1 MSTEPGGP
9 AVDSA
14 ALDGVA
20 AHRILVTG
28 GDGLIGSAVVR
39 LLAELGARVDVYDL
53 GGPDAAAGAA
63 RAGAEN
69 HTSGSVTDAEGV
81 AEAVAG
87 HAAVVHLAGIA
98 GLDGGTAEEIYTANT
113 LGTFLV
119 MEAAARAGVTKLVYA
134 SSINASG
141 LPLNPNPV
149 LPSRY
154 PWDEDEPAVI
164 ADAYSLSKQANEAAA
179 VALSR
184 RHGLPMTGLRY
195 PLVRD
200 ITAEDGAVFA
210 RHIRRVLSEDP
221 RRQAC
226 EGWTY
231 LDVRDA
237 AAAAVAA
244 LTHETP
250 AAPGILVAAPRTY
263 LRQDTEEA
271 LRRSAPDVPR
281 TPVPGRDVPI
291 TLDRAAAQLGYKA
304 TTLLE
309 DIDPALLADLDDLGD
324 LDR

>member
-1 MSTEPGGP
+1 MSTDPAGP
-9 AVDSA
+9 AVHRA

-20 AHRILVTG
+20 GHRILVTG

-53 GGPDAAAGAA
+53 GGPDAAARASD
-63 RAGAEN
+63 AGAKS
-69 HTSGSVTDAEGV
+69 HTSGSVIDPEGV
-81 AEAVAG
+81 AAAVAG
-87 HAAVVHLAGIA
+87 HDAVVHLAGIA
-98 GLDGGTAEEIYTANT
+98 GLDGGTAEAIYTANT

-119 MEAAARAGVTKLVYA
+119 MEAAARAAVVKLVYA

-141 LPLNPNPV
+141 LPLNPHPV
-149 LPSRY
+149 LPSQY
-154 PWDEDEPAVI
+154 PWDEDEPTNI
-164 ADAYSLSKQANEAAA
+164 ADAYSLSKEANEAAA
-179 VALSR
+179 RALSR

-200 ITAEDGAVFA
+200 ITVDGGSVFA
-210 RHIRRVLSEDP
+210 RHIRRVLRADP

-237 AAAAVAA
+237 ARATVAA

-271 LRRSAPDVPR
+271 LQRVAPTVPR
-281 TPVPGRDVPI
+281 KPVPGRDVPVA
-291 TLDRAAAQLGYKA
+291 LHRAAAQLGFAA
-304 TTLLE
+304 TTALE
-309 DIDPALLADLDDLGD
+309 DLGPDLLADLGDLGD